1 MNKLSKYKSHEEDNW
16 ALTSE
21 LALVFRTVRRKR
33 RQLFTRTCHVPAK
46 RFSLMRRYGVQLILD
61 DRPKEVR
68 EYTPAVLVIVFFGV
82 LSGAQNMGLTSPHLE
97 AFAVAKGSAAAVFN
111 VIDRV
116 PSIDSLSKEGRRLD
130 SVNGEIEFRN
140 VEFRYPARKD
150 VQVLEALN
158 LKINRGETVALV
170 GESGCG
176 KSTCLQLVQRL
187 YDPLGGQVS
196 SDPLIELSSRRK
208 EPLRRFIRIIHFD
221 RRAKRCGAKR
231 ALI

>member
-1 MNKLSKYKSHEEDNW
+1 MNKPTSFEYKSHETDNRD
-16 ALTSE
+16 
-21 LALVFRTVRRKR
+21 RTYVGNSAAHFYQVRRKKAST
-33 RQLFTRTCHVPAK
+33 FTRTCHASVK
-46 RFSLMRRYGVQLILD
+46 SRFSLVRRYGVQLILE

-97 AFAVAKGSAAAVFN
+97 AFAMARGSAAAVFN

-130 SVNGEIEFRN
+130 SVKGEIEFRN
-140 VEFRYPARKD
+140 VAFCYPARKD

-187 YDPLGGQVS
+187 YDPLDGQVS
-196 SDPLIELSSRRK
+196 SDLLIGFFPLDKNVSQCGNK
-208 EPLRRFIRIIHFD
+208 E
-221 RRAKRCGAKR
+221 CVN
-231 ALI
+231 